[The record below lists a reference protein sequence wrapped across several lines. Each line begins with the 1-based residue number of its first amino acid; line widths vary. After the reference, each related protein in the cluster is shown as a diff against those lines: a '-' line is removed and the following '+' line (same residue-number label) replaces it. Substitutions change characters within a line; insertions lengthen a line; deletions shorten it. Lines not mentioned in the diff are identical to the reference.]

1 MRKLILAAALLAGTA
16 ATPALAQNTTDAGRF
31 SGVRVEGIVGYD
43 TTKDDGEGQD
53 GIVYGIGAG
62 YDIQSGNLVFGVT
75 GEASKSTIDECVTGV
90 LNAGDELCVEAG
102 RELSIGGRVGVV
114 AGSNALVYAHA
125 GYTNARIDVDF
136 TPATAGGANPF
147 EGQSSNLDGVR
158 VGGGAEIGIGRNA
171 FAKAE
176 YRYSNYEQGF
186 DRHQVVGGFGLRF

>member
-16 ATPALAQNTTDAGRF
+16 ATPAFAQDAADTGRF
-31 SGVRVEGIVGYD
+31 SGVRVEGIVGYE
-43 TTKDDGEGQD
+43 TTKDDGEGRD
-53 GIVYGIGAG
+53 GIVYGVGAG
-62 YDIQSGNLVFGVT
+62 YDIQSGNLVFGVS
-75 GEASKSTIDECVTGV
+75 GEASKSNIDECTTSV
-90 LNAGDELCVEAG
+90 LAAGDELCVSAG
-102 RELSIGGRVGVV
+102 RDLTVGGRVGVV
-114 AGSNALVYAHA
+114 AGSNALLYAHV
-125 GYTNARIDVDF
+125 GYTNARIDVDY